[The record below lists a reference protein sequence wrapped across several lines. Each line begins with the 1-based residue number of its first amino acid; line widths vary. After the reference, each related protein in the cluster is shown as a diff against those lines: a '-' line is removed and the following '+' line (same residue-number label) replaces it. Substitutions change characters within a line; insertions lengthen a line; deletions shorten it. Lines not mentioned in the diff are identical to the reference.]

1 MKRTTAKS
9 WARILVLRNP
19 AAPASGEWDDLQTF
33 LPEADRASDRFEA
46 GGLLREK
53 PYDLI
58 LADSVLAD
66 TMLPGG
72 SFFGLLGSLVA
83 RQRDTTVVVQAQ
95 LPEGPRWLRLIDEGT
110 YDPDAEP
117 MKNERFFCWLEDW
130 LEKSSPTERTEAA

>member
-1 MKRTTAKS
+1 MRATPAKS

-19 AAPASGEWDDLQTF
+19 AAPHSSEWEELETS
-33 LPEADRASDRFEA
+33 LKEVDRASDQYEA
-46 GGLLREK
+46 ARLLREK

-72 SFFGLLGSLVA
+72 SFFGLLGSLIA

-95 LPEGPRWLRLIDEGT
+95 LPEGPRWLRLIDAGT

-130 LEKSSPTERTEAA
+130 LERSSPTERTEAA

>member
-1 MKRTTAKS
+1 MRATPAKS

-19 AAPASGEWDDLQTF
+19 AAPRSNEWEELETS
-33 LPEADRASDRFEA
+33 LKEVDRASDQYEA
-46 GGLLREK
+46 ARLLREK

-72 SFFGLLGSLVA
+72 SFFGLLGSLIA
-83 RQRDTTVVVQAQ
+83 RQRDTTVVVEAQ
-95 LPEGPRWLRLIDEGT
+95 LPEGPRWLRLIDAGT

-130 LEKSSPTERTEAA
+130 LERSSPTERTEAA